1 MVDVPDIGFLF
12 PAFNDRSE
20 DGDKLLFYT
29 KNANDFPQMFLE
41 TVLGCE
47 IPLPAG
53 DQKETFQT
61 LVTETLGEDCDYET
75 VKNIHENLNEMIA
88 ENKGNPEPAVLD
100 KTSARQLLEKSG
112 VSDEKL
118 ETFEEHFEQ
127 TAGENGKLLAANVAE
142 TRKFEVKTPDVVI
155 KVNPERTDL
164 VETMMIEGR
173 QCLVIQIDERLEVN
187 GITVNPNTGEVIMND
202 TY

>member
-1 MVDVPDIGFLF
+1 MP
-12 PAFNDRSE
+12 
-20 DGDKLLFYT
+20 
-29 KNANDFPQMFLE
+29 MFLE

-100 KTSARQLLEKSG
+100 KASARQLLEKSG

-173 QCLVIQIDERLEVN
+173 QCLVIQIDEHLEVN

>member
-1 MVDVPDIGFLF
+1 MNIRTLNTGEL
-12 PAFNDRSE
+12 N
-20 DGDKLLFYT
+20 LLFQLFDY
-29 KNANDFPQMFLE
+29 NDP
-41 TVLGCE
+41 
-47 IPLPAG
+47 
-53 DQKETFQT
+53 D
-61 LVTETLGEDCDYET
+61 
-75 VKNIHENLNEMIA
+75 EMIA

-164 VETMMIEGR
+164 VETTMIEGR
-173 QCLVIQIDERLEVN
+173 QCLVIQIDEHLEVN